1 MQRFHLSLSALS
13 EGTEVFYRPASYF
26 EMHRAQIIAVGLV
39 IGLLSA
45 TVLMLTAS
53 SLSGFGALQ
62 AASSNGASHLTRSTE
77 DEVRRAPCILHRI
90 HELLNHDGPSSKAS

>member
-13 EGTEVFYRPASYF
+13 EGTEVFYRPASCF

-62 AASSNGASHLTRSTE
+62 AASSNGVRHLVGRLTS
-77 DEVRRAPCILHRI
+77 V
-90 HELLNHDGPSSKAS
+90 NN